1 MVKCFGSPVCFTER
15 VSRMA
20 LLLNCQSLSKQ
31 FGAATLFEGI
41 SFTLGERERH
51 GLIGPNGAGKS
62 TLLKCLAGL
71 ESADAGE
78 VALRKGVRMT
88 YVTQDPVFEAGRT
101 VGQVIEATAREPE
114 IVPVLAGQAGFHD
127 LTVGVETLSGGWRK
141 RLALAQALATQPD
154 LLLLD
159 EPTNHLD
166 LEGIEWLEGLLVS
179 ASFACCV
186 ITHDRAFLE
195 DTSTHVMEMNRA
207 YPGGLFRVE
216 GTYSTFLEKREQF
229 FAAQAKQRESLETK
243 VRREIEW
250 LRRGAKART
259 RKAKAR
265 IDTAMDMIAALED
278 LESRTQTSTTRID
291 FTASDRKTKKLI
303 QVEGLHYEIGGRE
316 LFSGLSFHLSPGF
329 RMGLAGENGSGKTTL
344 LRLLL
349 DQIPPGAGAIRRAD
363 FLKMVYF
370 EQQRQQVD
378 PALPLKRALAP
389 EGDSVLYRGR
399 PVHVNGWAKRFLF
412 REEQLMQPVGSL
424 SGGERARVHIARLML
439 EEADVLMLDEP
450 TNDLDIPT
458 LEVLEESLLDFPG
471 ALILVTHDR
480 YLMDRVSTH
489 VLGLDGEG
497 GGKQYADLV
506 QWEDDLD
513 RMRRAKIAASKP
525 AAAAREAAPKKKLS
539 YIEQR
544 EWDAMERRILDA
556 EAAVEAAH
564 SRLTDASAAGDGARI
579 EKAYA
584 AQQEAEAEVERL
596 YSRWSELEGKLGSG

>member
-1 MVKCFGSPVCFTER
+1 
-15 VSRMA
+15 MA

-31 FGAATLFEGI
+31 FGSATLFDGI
-41 SFTLGERERH
+41 SFTIGERERH

-71 ESADAGE
+71 DHADSGE

-88 YVTQDPVFEAGRT
+88 YVEQDPEFEAGRT
-101 VGQVIEATAREPE
+101 TGEVILETARDPE
-114 IVPVLAGQAGFHD
+114 TVPVLAGQAGFHD
-127 LTVGVETLSGGWRK
+127 LAVRVETLSGGWRK
-141 RLALAQALATQPD
+141 RLALVRALATQPD

-166 LEGIEWLEGLLVS
+166 LEGIEWLEGLLLS
-179 ASFACCV
+179 APFASCV
-186 ITHDRAFLE
+186 ISHDRAFLE
-195 DTSTHVMEMNRA
+195 DTSTHVMELNRA

-216 GTYSTFLEKREQF
+216 GAYSTFLEKREQF
-229 FAAQAKQRESLETK
+229 HEAQAKQKESLESK

-259 RKAKAR
+259 RKSKAR
-265 IDTAMDMIAALED
+265 IGTAMEMIATLED
-278 LESRTQTSTTRID
+278 LESRTQSTRAKID

-303 QVEGLHYEIGGRE
+303 QVEGLSYSFGNRA
-316 LFSGLSFHLSPGF
+316 LFQGLKFHLSPGF

-344 LRLLL
+344 LKLLL
-349 DQIPPGAGAIRRAD
+349 GQIEPGAGEIRRAD

-370 EQQRQQVD
+370 EQQRQQID

-399 PVHVNGWAKRFLF
+399 TIHVNGWAKRFLF
-412 REEQLMQPVGSL
+412 REEQLVQPVGSL

-458 LEVLEESLLDFPG
+458 LEVLEESLTDFPG

-489 VLGLDGEG
+489 VLGLDGDG
-497 GGKQYADLV
+497 GGKLYADLV
-506 QWEDDLD
+506 QWEEDLE
-513 RMRRAKIAASKP
+513 RMRREK
-525 AAAAREAAPKKKLS
+525 AAAAKQAQGPGATKEPAQKKKLS
-539 YIEQR
+539 YLEQR
-544 EWDAMERRILDA
+544 EWETMEERILEA
-556 EAAVEAAH
+556 ESAVEAAQTQL
-564 SRLTDASAAGDGARI
+564 SEASAAGDGPAI
-579 EKAYA
+579 EAAYA
-584 AQQEAEAEVERL
+584 ALKAAETEVERL
-596 YSRWSELEGKLGSG
+596 YARWAELEGKAG

>member
-1 MVKCFGSPVCFTER
+1 
-15 VSRMA
+15 MA

-31 FGAATLFEGI
+31 FGAATLFDGI

-71 ESADAGE
+71 ESSDSGE

-88 YVTQDPVFEAGRT
+88 YVTQDPFFEAGQT
-101 VGQVIEATAREPE
+101 VGQVIESTARELE

-127 LTVGVETLSGGWRK
+127 LTVYVETLSGGWRK
-141 RLALAQALATQPD
+141 RLALARALATQPD

-179 ASFACCV
+179 APFACCV

-229 FAAQAKQRESLETK
+229 FAAQTRQRESLETK

-303 QVEGLHYEIGGRE
+303 QVEGLHYEIEGRE
-316 LFSGLSFHLSPGF
+316 LFSGLNFHLSPGF

-349 DQIPPGAGAIRRAD
+349 DQISPGAGSIRRAD

-378 PALPLKRALAP
+378 PTLPLKRALAP

-497 GGKQYADLV
+497 GGNLYADLV

-513 RMRRAKIAASKP
+513 RMRRAKAAAAKP

-544 EWDAMERRILDA
+544 EWDSMEQRILDA

-564 SRLTDASAAGDGARI
+564 SRLTEASAAGDGARI
-579 EKAYA
+579 EEAYA
-584 AQQEAEAEVERL
+584 AQQAAEAEVERL
-596 YSRWSELEGKLGSG
+596 YSRWSELEGKFGS

>member
-1 MVKCFGSPVCFTER
+1 
-15 VSRMA
+15 MA
-20 LLLNCQSLSKQ
+20 LLLNCQSLTKE
-31 FGAATLFEGI
+31 FGSTTLFEGI
-41 SFTLGERERH
+41 SFTIGERERH

-71 ESADAGE
+71 DHADSGE

-88 YVTQDPVFEAGRT
+88 YVPQDPEFEAGQT
-101 VGQVIEATAREPE
+101 VGEAISETAREAE
-114 IVPVLAGQAGFHD
+114 SVPVLAGQAGFHD
-127 LTVGVETLSGGWRK
+127 LSTPVGTLSGGWRK
-141 RLALAQALATQPD
+141 RLALARALATQPD

-179 ASFACCV
+179 APFASCV
-186 ITHDRAFLE
+186 ISHDRAFLE
-195 DTSTHVMEMNRA
+195 DTSTHVMELNRA

-229 FAAQAKQRESLETK
+229 HDAQAKQKESLESK

-265 IDTAMDMIAALED
+265 IDSAMEMIAALED
-278 LESRTQTSTTRID
+278 LESRTQTARTKID

-303 QVEGLHYEIGGRE
+303 QVEGLSYAIGERA
-316 LFSGLSFHLSPGF
+316 LFRDLKFHLSPGF

-349 DQIPPGAGAIRRAD
+349 GQLEPAAGEIRRAD

-370 EQQRQQVD
+370 EQQRQQID

-389 EGDSVLYRGR
+389 EGDSVIYRGR
-399 PVHVNGWAKRFLF
+399 TIHVNGWAKRFLF
-412 REEQLMQPVGSL
+412 REEQLVQPVGSL
-424 SGGERARVHIARLML
+424 SGGERARVHIAKLML

-497 GGKQYADLV
+497 GGKLYADLV
-506 QWEDDLD
+506 QWEEDLD
-513 RMRRAKIAASKP
+513 RMRREKAAAAKP
-525 AAAAREAAPKKKLS
+525 AAAPSASKEPVQKKKLS
-539 YIEQR
+539 YLEQR
-544 EWDAMERRILDA
+544 EWDTMEERILSAEAEA
-556 EAAVEAAH
+556 EAAQA
-564 SRLTDASAAGDGARI
+564 RLSKASETGDGPRI
-579 EKAYA
+579 EEAYSALKA
-584 AQQEAEAEVERL
+584 AEAEVERL
-596 YSRWSELEGKLGSG
+596 YTRWAELEGKVASI

>member
-1 MVKCFGSPVCFTER
+1 FT
-15 VSRMA
+15 
-20 LLLNCQSLSKQ
+20 
-31 FGAATLFEGI
+31 I
-41 SFTLGERERH
+41 GERERH

-71 ESADAGE
+71 EPADAGE

-88 YVTQDPVFEAGRT
+88 YVTQDPVFDEGITAGAVLR
-101 VGQVIEATAREPE
+101 AAARDQDMA
-114 IVPVLAGQAGFHD
+114 PVLAGQAGFND
-127 LTVGVETLSGGWRK
+127 LSVSVDTLSGGWRK
-141 RLALAQALATQPD
+141 RLALVQGLVTQPD

-179 ASFACCV
+179 APFASCV

-195 DTSTHVMEMNRA
+195 DTSTHVMELNRA
-207 YPGGLFRVE
+207 YAGGLFRVE
-216 GTYSTFLEKREQF
+216 GPYSTFLEKREQF
-229 FAAQAKQRESLETK
+229 FAAQARQRESLESK

-265 IDTAMDMIAALED
+265 IDAAMDMIAALED
-278 LESRTQTSTTRID
+278 LESRTQTSKTQID

-303 QVEGLHYEIGGRE
+303 EAEGLSYEVDDRA
-316 LFSGLSFHLSPGF
+316 LFRDLRFHLSPGF
-329 RMGLAGENGSGKTTL
+329 RMGLAGRNGSGKTTL

-349 DQIPPGAGAIRRAD
+349 GQLSPKAGAIRRAD

-370 EQQRQQVD
+370 EQQRQQID

-412 REEQLMQPVGSL
+412 REEQLAQPVGAL

-439 EEADVLMLDEP
+439 EEADVLLLDEP
-450 TNDLDIPT
+450 ANDLDIPT

-480 YLMDRVSTH
+480 YLMDRVATH

-497 GGKQYADLV
+497 GARLYADLP

-513 RMRRAKIAASKP
+513 RMRREKAAASRQVT
-525 AAAAREAAPKKKLS
+525 AAAPAKAAAPRKKLS
-539 YIEQR
+539 YLEQR
-544 EWDAMERRILDA
+544 EWDAMERRILEA
-556 EAAVEAAH
+556 EAAAAAAQTT
-564 SRLTDASAAGDGARI
+564 LAEASAAGDGTRI
-579 EKAYA
+579 A
-584 AQQEAEAEVERL
+584 AGLASLRTAEAEVERL
-596 YSRWSELEGKLGSG
+596 YARWAELEAKLASG

>member
-1 MVKCFGSPVCFTER
+1 
-15 VSRMA
+15 MA
-20 LLLNCQSLSKQ
+20 LLLNCQSLTKQ
-31 FGAATLFEGI
+31 FGAATLFEGV
-41 SFTLGERERH
+41 SFTIGERERH

-62 TLLKCLAGL
+62 TLLKCLAGI
-71 ESADAGE
+71 ESPDAGE

-88 YVTQDPVFEAGRT
+88 YVPQDPVFEGGKSVGDILRT
-101 VGQVIEATAREPE
+101 AAREPE
-114 IVPVLAGQAGFHD
+114 VVRVLAGQAGFHD
-127 LTVGVETLSGGWRK
+127 FAVPVDSLSGGWRK
-141 RLALAQALATQPD
+141 RLALTQGLVTQPD

-166 LEGIEWLEGLLVS
+166 LEGIEWLEGLLTAAPFS
-179 ASFACCV
+179 SCV

-195 DTSTHVMEMNRA
+195 DTSTHVMELNRA

-216 GTYSTFLEKREQF
+216 GPYSSFLEKREQF
-229 FAAQAKQRESLETK
+229 FAAQAKQRESLESK

-265 IDTAMDMIAALED
+265 IGAAMDLIAALED
-278 LESRTQTSTTRID
+278 LDSRTQTSRTQID

-303 QVEGLHYEIGGRE
+303 QVEGLSYEAAGRT
-316 LFSGLSFHLSPGF
+316 LFKNLKFHLSPGF
-329 RMGLAGENGSGKTTL
+329 RMGLAGGNGSGKTTL

-349 DQIPPGAGAIRRAD
+349 GQIAPQAGEIKRAD

-370 EQQRQQVD
+370 EQQRQQID

-412 REEQLMQPVGSL
+412 REEQLVQPVGAL

-471 ALILVTHDR
+471 ALVLVTHDR
-480 YLMDRVSTH
+480 YLMDRVATH

-497 GGKQYADLV
+497 GGKLYADLV

-513 RMRRAKIAASKP
+513 RMRREKAAASRP
-525 AAAAREAAPKKKLS
+525 AAAPAPQKETSPRKKLS

-544 EWDAMERRILDA
+544 EWDAMEQKILDA
-556 EAAVEAAH
+556 EAAVAAAQA
-564 SRLTDASAAGDGARI
+564 SLADASAAGDGARI
-579 EKAYA
+579 SQAFEALKT
-584 AQQEAEAEVERL
+584 AEAEVERL
-596 YSRWSELEGKLGSG
+596 YVRWAELEAKLTSG

>member
-1 MVKCFGSPVCFTER
+1 
-15 VSRMA
+15 
-20 LLLNCQSLSKQ
+20 
-31 FGAATLFEGI
+31 
-41 SFTLGERERH
+41 
-51 GLIGPNGAGKS
+51 
-62 TLLKCLAGL
+62 
-71 ESADAGE
+71 
-78 VALRKGVRMT
+78 
-88 YVTQDPVFEAGRT
+88 
-101 VGQVIEATAREPE
+101 
-114 IVPVLAGQAGFHD
+114 
-127 LTVGVETLSGGWRK
+127 
-141 RLALAQALATQPD
+141 
-154 LLLLD
+154 
-159 EPTNHLD
+159 
-166 LEGIEWLEGLLVS
+166 
-179 ASFACCV
+179 
-186 ITHDRAFLE
+186 
-195 DTSTHVMEMNRA
+195 
-207 YPGGLFRVE
+207 
-216 GTYSTFLEKREQF
+216 
-229 FAAQAKQRESLETK
+229 
-243 VRREIEW
+243 
-250 LRRGAKART
+250 
-259 RKAKAR
+259 
-265 IDTAMDMIAALED
+265 
-278 LESRTQTSTTRID
+278 
-291 FTASDRKTKKLI
+291 
-303 QVEGLHYEIGGRE
+303 VEGLHYEIGGRE